1 MRTYTLHLDRDAQAG
16 EAHGLERAQL
26 VPDGLSWTAFA
37 FGPLWFLYHRLWLAA
52 LGVVTLLVATAV
64 IGRLAGLTPWA
75 GAVITFLMLLLIG
88 LEASSLRRWTY
99 ARRGRPVR
107 DAVLAG
113 SLEEAEMKAATRWF
127 DGAAPLRPVHATY
140 GSGPAG
146 PSEPAIGMFPFSEGR
161 R

>member
-1 MRTYTLHLDRDAQAG
+1 MRTYTLHLDRDALAG

-52 LGVVTLLVATAV
+52 LGVLALLVATAYA
-64 IGRLAGLTPWA
+64 GRMAGLNPLAGLVVTLL
-75 GAVITFLMLLLIG
+75 VMLLVG

-99 ARRGRPVR
+99 ARHGRPVR

-113 SLEEAEMKAATRWF
+113 SLEEAEMKAATRWL
-127 DGAAPLRPVHATY
+127 DGPAPLRPLPATY
-140 GSGPAG
+140 GIGPSR
-146 PSEPAIGMFPFSEGR
+146 PSEPAIGMFPMSEGR